1 MSKVRSSSW
10 MRLVSA
16 VLVAVMAT
24 GTVGVGAASGEHF
37 LLYPLIVKGD
47 PNAVTLVTFIG
58 PNAQENDNGDFGL
71 HYVYNHKLTSAA
83 ATAAC
88 SSYSVTGATS
98 VNDVLTYD
106 ATGAL
111 GTEPLFNDETSD
123 SFGGLGLN
131 LVTTGPSIAY
141 LTINDQGGGQPSW
154 GEAQIVDL
162 TNGGMWGYNATT
174 IPVDDDG
181 TGIGSGA
188 ALISATR
195 RPVHLYP
202 PTVATTRFTVTPL
215 GSAMSTSST
224 NRSAVQL
231 QLSNGSGGVY
241 DRNENPIDFSMIG
254 RVRCVGVL
262 GYADLISASALANPV
277 WSVNGGWAWFANRP
291 SAASDPAEVLTDVEY
306 NQSAMVFKV
315 ISAGSG
321 VNFVLDGQP
330 VFSAI
335 CGKDNQ
341 VGLSDTSTSCFAE

>member
-24 GTVGVGAASGEHF
+24 GTVGVGVASAEHV

-47 PNAVTLVTFIG
+47 PGMVTLVTYIG
-58 PNAQENDNGDFGL
+58 PNYNSEDDLGL
-71 HYVYNHKLTSAA
+71 HYQYNSKLTSAA

-88 SSYSVTGATS
+88 SSYSVTGASS

-111 GTEPLFNDETSD
+111 GHEPLFNDDTSD

-131 LVTTGPSIAY
+131 LVTAGPSLAY
-141 LTINDQGGGQPSW
+141 LTITEQGEGQPSW

-174 IPVDDDG
+174 IPNNDDG
-181 TGIGSGA
+181 TGIGSAA

-215 GSAMSTSST
+215 GTAMSTNST

-231 QLSNGSGGVY
+231 QLSNGAGGVY
-241 DRNENPIDFSMIG
+241 DRNENPLDFVMTG

-277 WSVNGGWAWFANRP
+277 WSVNGGWAWFANKP
-291 SAASDPAEVLTDVEY
+291 SAAVDPVEVLTDVQY
-306 NQSAMVFKV
+306 DQSAMVFKV
-315 ISAGSG
+315 LSAGSG
-321 VNFVLDGQP
+321 ASSVVDGQP
-330 VFSAI
+330 IFSSI
-335 CGKDNQ
+335 CGKENQ
-341 VGLSDTSTSCFAE
+341 VANDSTTTSCGLVQ

>member
-24 GTVGVGAASGEHF
+24 GTVGLGVASAEHV
-37 LLYPLIVKGD
+37 LLYPFIVKGD
-47 PNAVTLVTFIG
+47 PAMVTLVTYIG
-58 PNAQENDNGDFGL
+58 PNYNSEDDEGL
-71 HYVYNHKLTSAA
+71 HYQYNHKLISAA
-83 ATAAC
+83 PTAAC
-88 SSYSVTGATS
+88 SSYSVVGASS

-106 ATGAL
+106 VTGAL
-111 GTEPLFNDETSD
+111 GTEPLFNDNTSD

-131 LVTTGPSIAY
+131 LVAAGPSLAY
-141 LTINDQGGGQPSW
+141 LTITELGGGQPSW
-154 GEAQIVDL
+154 GEAQIVDVAQ
-162 TNGGMWGYNATT
+162 GSMWGYNATT

-215 GSAMSTSST
+215 GPDMSSNST

-231 QLSNGSGGVY
+231 QLSDGNGGVY
-241 DRNENPIDFSMIG
+241 DRNENPLDFVMTG

-277 WSVNGGWAWFANRP
+277 WSVNGGWAWFANKP
-291 SAASDPAEVLTDVEY
+291 SAASDPAEILTDVAY

-315 ISAGSG
+315 LSAGSG
-321 VNFVLDGQP
+321 ANSLVDGQP
-330 VFSAI
+330 IFSAI

-341 VGLSDTSTSCFAE
+341 VPNDSTTTSCGLLQ